1 MYRIKNMKNIVR
13 IYALSFLL
21 VSVLTANAQSNKP
34 VKVQVV
40 KNLEGYKLLRD
51 GKPYFVKGAGGTN
64 RMEVLVESGG
74 NSIRTWGTNNA
85 IGILD
90 KAHSL
95 GLTVTMGLDVARE
108 RHGFNYDDTA
118 TVRKQLDKLTKE
130 VLAYKDHP
138 ALLMWGIG
146 NELNLSAKNPKVWD
160 AVNDISRMIHRLDP
174 NHPTTTMLAGVNK
187 TAIAEI
193 KVRTTDI
200 DVLSVQTYGSLPSVP
215 AQIKANN
222 WTKAYLVTEWG
233 PTGHWETTVLPWKA
247 AIEETSSQ
255 KAAVYKSR
263 YESSIGKDKNCLGS
277 YVFLWGQKQERTPT
291 WYGLFT
297 EAGEGSEVLDVMQY
311 LWSGKWPQNR
321 APHIESL
328 TLDGKQLPE
337 AIYLSKNQDYKVAA
351 TVTDPNKDKLTYR
364 WELLPE
370 ATQLGEGG
378 DREER
383 PKPITGLIS
392 ESTPGNVL
400 LKSPEKPGGY
410 RLFVYA
416 SDGKNKV
423 ATGNIPFY
431 VNE

>member
-1 MYRIKNMKNIVR
+1 MTKFVK
-13 IYALSFLL
+13 IYFLGIL
-21 VSVLTANAQSNKP
+21 LASMLTSTAQIIAP
-34 VKVQVV
+34 VKTQVV
-40 KNLEGYKLLRD
+40 KDQEGFKLIRD

-64 RMEVLVESGG
+64 RMELLVASGG
-74 NSIRTWGTNNA
+74 NSIRTWGSNNA
-85 IGILD
+85 KGILD

-95 GLTVTMGLDVARE
+95 GLTVTLGLDVGRE

-118 TVRKQLDKLTKE
+118 MVRKQLDKLTKE
-130 VLAYKDHP
+130 VLLYKDHP

-160 AVNDISRMIHRLDP
+160 AVNDISKMIHGLDP

-215 AQIKANN
+215 AQIAANN

-233 PTGHWETTVLPWKA
+233 PTGHWETKVLPWKA

-255 KAAVYKSR
+255 KAAVYRSR
-263 YESSIGKDKNCLGS
+263 YESSIGKDNNCLGS

-311 LWSGKWPQNR
+311 LWSGSWPQNR

-337 AIYLSKNQDYKVAA
+337 AIYLSKNKDYKVAS
-351 TVTDPNKDKLTYR
+351 VITDPNKDKLTYR
-364 WELLPE
+364 WELLHD
-370 ATQLGEGG
+370 ATRLGEGG

-383 PKPITGLIS
+383 PKAISGLIS
-392 ESTPGNVL
+392 ENTSGNIT
-400 LKSPEKPGGY
+400 LKSPETPGAY

-431 VNE
+431 VND

>member
-1 MYRIKNMKNIVR
+1 MKNIFK
-13 IYALSFLL
+13 IYGVCLLLSVALA
-21 VSVLTANAQSNKP
+21 ANAQSYQP

-40 KNLEGYKLLRD
+40 QDKEGFTLLRG

-64 RMEVLVESGG
+64 RMEVLVQSGG
-74 NSIRTWGTNNA
+74 NSIRTWNTNNA
-85 IGILD
+85 KEILD

-95 GLTVTMGLDVARE
+95 GLTVTLGLNVARE
-108 RHGFNYDDTA
+108 RHGFNYDDTLA
-118 TVRKQLDKLTKE
+118 VRKQLEKLTKE
-130 VLAYKDHP
+130 VLVHKDHP

-146 NELNLSAKNPKVWD
+146 NELNLSANNPKVWD

-174 NHPTTTMLAGVNK
+174 NHLTTTMLAGVNN
-187 TAIAEI
+187 TAISEI
-193 KVRTTDI
+193 NVRANDI
-200 DVLSVQTYGSLPSVP
+200 DLLSVQTYGSLPSVP
-215 AQIKANN
+215 DQIRENN

-233 PTGHWETTVLPWKA
+233 PTGHWETNILPWKA

-255 KAAVYKSR
+255 KASVYKSR

-311 LWSGKWPQNR
+311 LWSGKWPVNR
-321 APHIESL
+321 APHIQSF

-337 AIYLSKNQDYKVAA
+337 AIYLSKNQDYKVVVD
-351 TVTDPNKDKLTYR
+351 VTDPNKDKLTYR

-392 ESTPGNVL
+392 ESRPGSVL
-400 LKSPEKPGGY
+400 LRSPEKAGGY
-410 RLFVYA
+410 RLFIYA

-431 VNE
+431 VKE